1 MTDFWYKHR
10 ITVLYI
16 IAFLDIALIALNI
29 ISRVLPDTPPN
40 SYYLHIEWSFLTST
54 QFQDD
59 ILAALISFLS
69 SELIAIIVLLTL
81 KHTELIFEF
90 ATVWIGI
97 LKIVL
102 CIVLSPIF
110 LFTFWLPDLIK
121 YIHSERKKEGI

>member
-29 ISRVLPDTPPN
+29 ISRVLPETPPN

-69 SELIAIIVLLTL
+69 SEFIAIIVLLAI
-81 KHTELIFEF
+81 KRTELIFEF

-110 LFTFWLPDLIK
+110 LFAFWLPDLIK
-121 YIHSERKKEGI
+121 YIRSERKEKSI